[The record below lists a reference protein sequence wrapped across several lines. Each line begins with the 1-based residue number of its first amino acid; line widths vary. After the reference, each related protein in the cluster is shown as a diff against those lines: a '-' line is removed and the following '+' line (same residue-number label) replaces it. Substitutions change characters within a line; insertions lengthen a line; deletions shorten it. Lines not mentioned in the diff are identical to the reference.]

1 MTIFNVRLGIW
12 LGNPRH
18 QKSWSRYG
26 PITGLAYLFFELF
39 GMTNDQRRFV
49 NLSDGGHFEN
59 LGLYELI
66 RRRCRFIIVGDGG
79 QDSDMK
85 FGELGNV
92 IEKCRTDF
100 DIDIDIRIDPL
111 RLKPNSTWNGQ
122 HCILGTIRYDKMD
135 PGQDGILLYI
145 KSSLTGDEPTDVL
158 SYAAQN
164 EDFPNQSTADQWFDE
179 SQFES
184 YRALGEH
191 SIQKIMGAI
200 GDSDMV
206 SGKTTK
212 DLFQELVQ
220 HWRPPNP

>member
-1 MTIFNVRLGIW
+1 MAFLMTIFNVRLGIW

-18 QKSWSRYG
+18 HESWAKPG
-26 PITGLAYLFFELF
+26 PAAGLAYLLFELF

-66 RRRCRFIIVGDGG
+66 RRRCRYIIVGDGG
-79 QDSDMK
+79 NDINMQ

-100 DIDIDIRIDPL
+100 GIEIEIDVGNL
-111 RLKPNSTWNGQ
+111 RGQPDKTYSGQ
-122 HCILGTIRYDKMD
+122 HCAVGKIRYDKLD
-135 PGQDGILLYI
+135 SEQKPGILLYI
-145 KSSLTGDEPTDVL
+145 KSTLTGDEPTDVM

-164 EDFPNQSTADQWFDE
+164 KEFPNQSTADQWFDE

-191 SIQKIMGAI
+191 SIQSIFGKLGAE
-200 GDSDMV
+200 DKV
-206 SGKTTK
+206 SSKSTD
-212 DLFQELVQ
+212 DLFDEF
-220 HWRPPNP
+220 RRR